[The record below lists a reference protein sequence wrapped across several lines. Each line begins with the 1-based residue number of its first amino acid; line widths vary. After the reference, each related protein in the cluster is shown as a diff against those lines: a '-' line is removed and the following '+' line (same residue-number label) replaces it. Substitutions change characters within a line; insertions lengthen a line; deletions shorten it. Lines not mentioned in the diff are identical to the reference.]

1 MSSGVPPSNF
11 HGYPDEGPTPDEVSA
26 MKSWRVLLAASLAVG
41 CTGAI
46 GASNEP
52 TGDPSSGAAGHGPTS
67 GGAGAGVIT
76 GAGGADVTG
85 VAGSP
90 GVILP
95 GGAGGAASCTA
106 GVAVTSQVARLTN
119 EQYDATVYD
128 LLGVT
133 GLKSQ
138 NGVAPSTILATDLLG
153 SISDTG
159 WSAYRSVA
167 DMIAT
172 QTMADATSKKKFM
185 ACTPSG
191 DGKACLHDTI
201 VKFGR
206 RAFRRP
212 LTTDEVAAF
221 DAIVDKRATITA
233 TGSTDEVAQAL
244 LYMFLISPSF
254 LMRAEVGMTTPDAN
268 GLYNLTSYEVAS
280 RLSYMLWGSMPD
292 DTLAAA
298 ADNNQ
303 LTTPA
308 QILQQAQR
316 LVSDNRARDK
326 VAAFHRFY
334 TLMGTNTRWDNS
346 NHDATIFP
354 AFSRSLVSTLQAET
368 EMFFDQMVFGKNA
381 TFQDLITS
389 PIAYVT
395 AATAP
400 LYGLSAAGLTTTL
413 KETSLSAT
421 QRPGFLTRL
430 GFLNAYSSYN
440 RSSPILRGAF
450 ITKQVLGTRIGS
462 PPPGAEATAL
472 PTATD
477 DLNTNRKQVD
487 AQTSGEVCVT
497 CHHDY
502 INPPGFVMENFD
514 AVGTWQTKER
524 SNDVPIDTTVDM
536 MIDGN
541 KAHITS
547 VSEMM
552 AAIAASPMAQQRY
565 AERWTSYAYERE
577 GNLLDSC
584 TVVDL
589 AKKIAAGGY
598 TVKTLITDLTQTTQF
613 RTRAVGASQ

>member
-1 MSSGVPPSNF
+1 
-11 HGYPDEGPTPDEVSA
+11 
-26 MKSWRVLLAASLAVG
+26 MKSWRILLAASLAVG

-52 TGDPSSGAAGHGPTS
+52 TGDPSSGAAGHGGPAS
-67 GGAGAGVIT
+67 GVAGSGIIT

-95 GGAGGAASCTA
+95 GSGGGPASCTA

-153 SISDTG
+153 SISDTA
-159 WSAYRSVA
+159 WSSYRSVA
-167 DMIAT
+167 EMIAT
-172 QTMADATSKKKFM
+172 QTMADATLKKKFM

-206 RAFRRP
+206 KAFRRP

-233 TGSTDEVAQAL
+233 TGSTDEIAQTL

-326 VAAFHRFY
+326 VAAFHRSY
-334 TLMGTNTRWDNS
+334 TLMGTNTRWDNT
-346 NHDATIFP
+346 NHDSSIFT

-368 EMFFDQMVFGKNA
+368 EMFFDQMVFVKNA

-389 PIAYVT
+389 PIGYVT
-395 AATAP
+395 SATAP
-400 LYGLSAAGLTTTL
+400 LYGVSASGLTTTL

-450 ITKQVLGTRIGS
+450 ITKQILGTRIGS

-472 PTATD
+472 PMATE

-487 AQTSGEVCVT
+487 SQTSGEVCVT

-502 INPPGFVMENFD
+502 INPPGFVMESFD
-514 AVGTWQTKER
+514 AVGTWQTNER
-524 SNDVPIDTTVDM
+524 ANNVPIDTTVDM
-536 MIDGN
+536 MIDGS
-541 KAHITS
+541 KKHITS

-577 GNLLDSC
+577 GNPLDSC
-584 TVVDL
+584 TVVGL
-589 AKKIAAGGY
+589 ATKIAAGGY